1 MSTSEPE
8 NNAYEPTVTSEP
20 ASGTQGVGELAG
32 AGIRIGVGIIDSI
45 LVGVGGFVFGLVA
58 GGALLGLLLGGA
70 ATSGGATG
78 DEAAGAVV
86 LGGFLGSILGAIV
99 GPLFMQLIFML
110 IEAVFGI
117 SPAGKMLGIKVAQAD
132 GSPGSFG
139 NYFIR
144 ALVKFSPVWLL
155 ILGIM
160 VESGAL
166 TTIAGLLNL
175 VLGLGLLMALG
186 ESKQTLYD
194 KLTGTAVI
202 LTK

>member
-45 LVGVGGFVFGLVA
+45 LVGVGGFIFGLVA
-58 GGALLGLLLGGA
+58 GGALLGLLFGGA
-70 ATSGGATG
+70 AGSGE
-78 DEAAGAVV
+78 EAAAAVV
-86 LGGFLGSILGAIV
+86 GVLVGSVIGVTFI
-99 GPLFMQLIFML
+99 QLSFVIIEGIFG
-110 IEAVFGI
+110 V

-132 GSPGSFG
+132 GSLGSFG

-144 ALVKFSPVWLL
+144 ALVKSSWLWLAIPGSILKSQALLTVAL
-155 ILGIM
+155 ILSVI
-160 VESGAL
+160 L
-166 TTIAGLLNL
+166 T
-175 VLGLGLLMALG
+175 LGLFMALG

>member
-1 MSTSEPE
+1 MNTIEPE
-8 NNAYEPTVTSEP
+8 NNAYESPVTSEP
-20 ASGTQGVGELAG
+20 ASGAQGVGELAG

-78 DEAAGAVV
+78 DEAVGAMA
-86 LGGFLGSILGAIV
+86 LGGFFGSILGAIV

-110 IEAVFGI
+110 IEGVFGI
-117 SPAGKMLGIKVAQAD
+117 SPAGKMLGIKIAQSD
-132 GSPGSFG
+132 GSPGSFS

-144 ALVKFSPVWLL
+144 ALVKFSPVWLT
-155 ILGIM
+155 ILGM
-160 VESGAL
+160 MMESGAL
-166 TTIAGLLNL
+166 TTIAGLLYL
-175 VLGLGLLMALG
+175 VLGIGLLMALG